1 MIDAWLDSVV
11 LLQTGPSLCAGV
23 VVAEAEDTAVA
34 ELPTPTSEGGV
45 TTRIVATAYHCV
57 ATGLAPRVKY
67 RGGEAHTGRVVAR
80 DPAHDLALV
89 EVEVPAGVAGLPLR
103 TEPVTIGDTVYAL
116 GHPFGQATGGKL
128 SNLLVW
134 SAARGM
140 VSGVGPWLIQT
151 DTAMN
156 PGNSGGP
163 LVDEQGRVVGIVSRK
178 IKSEGIGF
186 AAKADRIAAM
196 EAAPDM
202 GPFLGGTWGV
212 GAGFFQGNRA
222 EVGGNVTFV
231 FRERVVTR
239 AWLGVGLGDAAG
251 FGLATIEARQRIGRG
266 PLSTTLDLGGG
277 VRYFDHAAIPLLTG
291 RLSVASVGFG
301 AHVVPGTWDDWTFTL
316 DVEWPGVLG
325 VF

>member
-1 MIDAWLDSVV
+1 MLDVWLDSVV

-23 VVAEAEDTAVA
+23 VVAGDAAPPAQADDVDAAAVR
-34 ELPTPTSEGGV
+34 T
-45 TTRIVATAYHCV
+45 VATAYHCV
-57 ATGLAPRVKY
+57 ASGLAPLVKF
-67 RGGEAHTGRVVAR
+67 RGGDARVGRVVAR
-80 DPAHDLALV
+80 DPAHDLALIEVVVPV
-89 EVEVPAGVAGLPLR
+89 EVAGLPLR
-103 TEPVTIGDTVYAL
+103 AEPAVIGDTVYAL

-178 IKSEGIGF
+178 IQSEGIGF
-186 AAKADRIAAM
+186 AAKADRLAEMKAD
-196 EAAPDM
+196 PDM

-212 GAGFFQGNRA
+212 GVGFLQGDRA

-231 FRERVVTR
+231 FRERLVTR

-251 FGLATIEARQRIGRG
+251 FGIVTMEARQRLGRG
-266 PLSTTLDLGGG
+266 PLSTTLDVGGG
-277 VRYFDHAAIPLLTG
+277 VKYLEKGVTPLISG
-291 RLSVASVGFG
+291 RVSIASVGFG
-301 AHVVPGTWDDWTFTL
+301 AHLVPGTWETTFTL

>member
-1 MIDAWLDSVV
+1 MLDVWLDSVV

-23 VVAEAEDTAVA
+23 VVAAGALPDQEKVEREASRLRT
-34 ELPTPTSEGGV
+34 
-45 TTRIVATAYHCV
+45 VATAYHCI
-57 ATGLAPRVKY
+57 ATGLTPLVKF
-67 RGGEAHTGRVVAR
+67 RGGAASPGRVVAR
-80 DPAHDLALV
+80 DPAHDLALI
-89 EVEVPAGVAGLPLR
+89 EVTIPDGMVGLELR
-103 TEPVTIGDTVYAL
+103 EEPVGIGDTVYAL

-163 LVDEQGRVVGIVSRK
+163 LVDEQGRIVGIVSRK
-178 IKSEGIGF
+178 IRSEGVGF
-186 AAKADRIAAM
+186 AAKADRLTEM
-196 EAAPDM
+196 KDEPDM
-202 GPFLGGTWGV
+202 GAFLGGTWGAGV
-212 GAGFFQGNRA
+212 GFFQGNRA
-222 EVGGNVTFV
+222 EVGGNATFV
-231 FRERVVTR
+231 FRERLVTR

-251 FGLATIEARQRIGRG
+251 FGLVTIEGRQRLGRG
-266 PLSTTLDLGGG
+266 PLSTSLDLGGG
-277 VRYFDHAAIPLLTG
+277 VKYMNQEATPLITG
-291 RLSVASVGFG
+291 RVSIASVGVG
-301 AHVVPGTWDDWTFTL
+301 AYVVAGTWEPTFTL

>member
-1 MIDAWLDSVV
+1 MLDVWLDSVV

-23 VVAEAEDTAVA
+23 VVAGAALPAAESGEADVPAVR
-34 ELPTPTSEGGV
+34 T
-45 TTRIVATAYHCV
+45 VATAYHCV
-57 ATGLAPRVKY
+57 ASGLNPMVKF
-67 RGGEAHTGRVVAR
+67 RGGAANVGHVVAR

-89 EVEVPAGVAGLPLR
+89 EVLVPDGVTGLDLR
-103 TEPVTIGDTVYAL
+103 HEPVVIGDTVYAL

-163 LVDEQGRVVGIVSRK
+163 LVDEKGRVVGIVSRK
-178 IKSEGIGF
+178 IKSEGVGF
-186 AAKADRIAAM
+186 AAKTERLSAMAAD
-196 EAAPDM
+196 PDM

-212 GAGFFQGNRA
+212 GAGFFQGDRA

-231 FRERVVTR
+231 FRERLVTR

-251 FGLATIEARQRIGRG
+251 FGILTAEARQRLGRG

-277 VRYFDHAAIPLLTG
+277 VRYLNQQALPLISG
-291 RLSVASVGFG
+291 RISVASVGFG
-301 AHVVPGTWDDWTFTL
+301 AHVVPGTWDTTFTL